1 MGIFDTIKD
10 KAGDLAG
17 DAERAGKVG
26 AAQVKLKSLQG
37 DVDDA
42 MKVLGREAFGA
53 CRQGRAGAP
62 RSRTRRRQGP
72 RRPAARRRQEGRDR
86 DDQGRRRLSATRDG
100 NFTGRAAPV
109 SRRHLV
115 GSLATKEAG

>member
-37 DVDDA
+37 DVKDA
-42 MKVLGREAFGA
+42 LEEFGGEAFELVEKGELTHP
-53 CRQGRAGAP
+53 GLE
-62 RSRTRRRQGP
+62 
-72 RRPAARRRQEGRDR
+72 AAIARVRD
-86 DDQGRRRLSATRDG
+86 AKK
-100 NFTGRAAPV
+100 
-109 SRRHLV
+109 LV
-115 GSLATKEAG
+115 ADKEAEIEKLKAAD

>member
-37 DVDDA
+37 DVD
-42 MKVLGREAFGA
+42 KELQTLGREAFELIEKGEL
-53 CRQGRAGAP
+53 
-62 RSRTRRRQGP
+62 SH
-72 RRPAARRRQEGRDR
+72 PALDAAVARVRDAKNVVA
-86 DDQGRRRLSATRDG
+86 D
-100 NFTGRAAPV
+100 
-109 SRRHLV
+109 
-115 GSLATKEAG
+115 KEAEIEKLKAES

>member
-37 DVDDA
+37 DVKDA
-42 MKVLGREAFGA
+42 MAKLGEDAFALIEKGELT
-53 CRQGRAGAP
+53 AP
-62 RSRTRRRQGP
+62 GLETAITGV
-72 RRPAARRRQEGRDR
+72 RDAK
-86 DDQGRRRLSATRDG
+86 Q
-100 NFTGRAAPV
+100 
-109 SRRHLV
+109 LV
-115 GSLATKEAG
+115 ADKEAEIEKLKAQD

>member
-42 MKVLGREAFGA
+42 MKVLGRDAFELVDKGELVHP
-53 CRQGRAGAP
+53 GLEPGV
-62 RSRTRRRQGP
+62 TRV
-72 RRPAARRRQEGRDR
+72 
-86 DDQGRRRLSATRDG
+86 
-100 NFTGRAAPV
+100 RAAQ
-109 SRRHLV
+109 RLV
-115 GSLATKEAG
+115 DDKKAEIEAIKAADA